1 MIRLIAG
8 ILLLIQLQPLA
19 AAFACM
25 PAPHAQQEE
34 CMPPDQKPVTP
45 VSGSMLTTHSESCPT
60 IGLCA
65 PGATAILAND
75 SALTAVPTAQGVGL
89 LAVTTAIPQAPH
101 APPFHPPRA

>member
-8 ILLLIQLQPLA
+8 ILLLTQLQPLA

-34 CMPPDQKPVTP
+34 CMPPDQQPDTP
-45 VSGSMLTTHSESCPT
+45 VSGSILTTHADSCPT

-65 PGATAILAND
+65 PGATAILVHEA
-75 SALTAVPTAQGVGL
+75 ALTAVPTAQGEGL